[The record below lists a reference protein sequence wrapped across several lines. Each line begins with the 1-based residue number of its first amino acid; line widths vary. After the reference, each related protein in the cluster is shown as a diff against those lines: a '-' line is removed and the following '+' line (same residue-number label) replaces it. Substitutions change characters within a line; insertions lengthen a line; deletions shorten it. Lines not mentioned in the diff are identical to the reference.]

1 MSPSKSDTTQKR
13 MKRAVKTTPPSSPI
27 SPEAAAASETKQAP
41 AGAEA
46 TNPAPLQEAPAATHT
61 SAAESEATPRLT
73 EKQQLFCIEY
83 LKCRFNGTQAAI
95 NAGYS
100 PRSAASIADENL
112 RKPEIQD
119 YLTQELERQRRQ
131 VRLESTD
138 VLTQIMRL
146 GFSDVR
152 KLFGPNGGLRPVTD
166 LDEDVAAAVQSVK
179 VVTKNLGKDE
189 NGEMQVEYVHE
200 YKLADKKCN
209 LEMLARYLQLFAKEE
224 DDEAKKRERDADTQV
239 KTLLADLITSAKTSA
254 NAQA

>member
-1 MSPSKSDTTQKR
+1 MSPSKS
-13 MKRAVKTTPPSSPI
+13 VTTPKRKKRVVKKTPP
-27 SPEAAAASETKQAP
+27 PAAP
-41 AGAEA
+41 AEQSPVQEA
-46 TNPAPLQEAPAATHT
+46 QQEPAPPQPAPPPAEEAK
-61 SAAESEATPRLT
+61 PRLT
-73 EKQQLFCIEY
+73 EKQEAFCIEY
-83 LKCRFNGTQAAI
+83 LRCRFNGTQAAI

-112 RKPEIQD
+112 RKPEIQE
-119 YLTQELERQRRQ
+119 YLNQELERQRRQ

-138 VLTQIMRL
+138 VLKQIMRL

-152 KLFGPNGGLRPVTD
+152 KLFGDHGGLRAVTD

-200 YKLADKKCN
+200 YKLADKKGN